1 MSIFFPSSGVGL
13 GVELP
18 FSLLQVRHSNPRTL
32 GLILRTF
39 HVMANCSDQA
49 LPDPS
54 SFLTLLLHIISSLD
68 ECKGAVIPQS

>member
-13 GVELP
+13 DVELP
-18 FSLLQVRHSNPRTL
+18 FSLLLVRRSNPRAL

-39 HVMANCSDQA
+39 HVMASWPDQD

-54 SFLTLLLHIISSLD
+54 SFLTLLLHIISLLD